1 MPEEGDTN
9 FMREGQFQLNSSVY
23 SYLRVGH
30 SFGCFKLMG
39 KNKPRKRL
47 LEGSY
52 RLISLNI
59 DAEINLNSE
68 KEKQEVFSNASVSV
82 QCLLGLNV
90 VIKRMT

>member
-1 MPEEGDTN
+1 
-9 FMREGQFQLNSSVY
+9 MREGQFQLNSSVY

-47 LEGSY
+47 PEGSY
-52 RLISLNI
+52 RLISLMNI

-68 KEKQEVFSNASVSV
+68 KEKQEVFSNASASV